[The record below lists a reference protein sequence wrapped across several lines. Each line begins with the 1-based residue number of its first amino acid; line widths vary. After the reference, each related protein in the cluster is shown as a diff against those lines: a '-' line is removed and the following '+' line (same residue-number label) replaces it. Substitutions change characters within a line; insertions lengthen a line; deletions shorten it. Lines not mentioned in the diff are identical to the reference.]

1 MMKKSDYRTTWR
13 YNIRRYW
20 PLYLMVLPGVIFLIV
35 FKYIPMLGCVIAF
48 QDYSVFKGILGSDW
62 VGLKHF
68 MALLSYFFL
77 KGKIVNILSLVSK
90 KAKSK
95 AIKKCKNYS

>member
-1 MMKKSDYRTTWR
+1 MHRNNRKKAGMMETSGYRTTWR

-20 PLYLMVLPGVIFLIV
+20 PLYLMVLPGITFLIV

-48 QDYSVFKGILGSDW
+48 QDYSVFKGIMDSDW

-68 MALLSYFFL
+68 KTLLAYYDFHKIL
-77 KGKIVNILSLVSK
+77 KNTIV
-90 KAKSK
+90 
-95 AIKKCKNYS
+95 